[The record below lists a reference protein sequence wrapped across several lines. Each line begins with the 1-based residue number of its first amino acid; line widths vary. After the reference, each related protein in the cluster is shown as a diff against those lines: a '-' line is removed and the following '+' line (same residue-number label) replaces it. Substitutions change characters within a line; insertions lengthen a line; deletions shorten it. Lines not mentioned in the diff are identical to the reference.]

1 MSSRSLSFGGGSGAS
16 STVHSPL
23 SSGRISRHQTKLF
36 SNGGQLHLNEA
47 ALAAAVG
54 DTRASAGAA
63 GGDDAADR
71 DEELLALE
79 GQLGREEAQELQQ
92 LFSILDKV
100 RLAKQLHMKRSMD
113 NLPATRSAEHGVRI
127 NGDTN

>member
-1 MSSRSLSFGGGSGAS
+1 MSSRSLSFGGGSAAS

-23 SSGRISRHQTKLF
+23 SSGRISRHQNKLF

-47 ALAAAVG
+47 ALAAAV
-54 DTRASAGAA
+54 SA

-100 RLAKQLHMKRSMD
+100 GRTHARGQTHT
-113 NLPATRSAEHGVRI
+113 NETRSVASSGGALHWIRVRM
-127 NGDTN
+127 N

>member
-1 MSSRSLSFGGGSGAS
+1 MSSRSLSFGGGSAAS

-23 SSGRISRHQTKLF
+23 SSGRISRHQNKLF

-47 ALAAAVG
+47 ALAAAV
-54 DTRASAGAA
+54 SAGA

-100 RLAKQLHMKRSMD
+100 GRTRARGQTHTNETPASAARSTGY
-113 NLPATRSAEHGVRI
+113 ACE
-127 NGDTN
+127 

>member
-1 MSSRSLSFGGGSGAS
+1 MSSRSLSFGGGSAAS

-23 SSGRISRHQTKLF
+23 SSGRISRHQNKLF
-36 SNGGQLHLNEA
+36 SNGGQLQLNEA
-47 ALAAAVG
+47 ALAAAV
-54 DTRASAGAA
+54 SAGT
-63 GGDDAADR
+63 GGDEAADR

-100 RLAKQLHMKRSMD
+100 GRAHADRHARTERTLSPAPAPRSTGY
-113 NLPATRSAEHGVRI
+113 ACE
-127 NGDTN
+127 